1 MNKFLIFCILIVDVL
16 SILRIDE
23 GPDNLMDIYLHH
35 IPQYEIKYQLS
46 PLGEIPYEKT
56 IFS

>member
-1 MNKFLIFCILIVDVL
+1 MNKFLYLTILIVDVL

-23 GPDNLMDIYLHH
+23 GPDNLMDIYKHNT
-35 IPQYEIKYQLS
+35 PQYEIKYQLS